1 MNPEQISQL
10 VITKIKELRA
20 RLSAERRAQNDYEMS
35 AVIDA
40 LASTTTSA
48 SLQVPANGD
57 FQIEGY
63 NTSFE
68 LTAAGVP
75 SLRIKIQ
82 DETSGIP
89 FSPDPV
95 PIELVATPGAIVAG
109 TAPVRYGMRLWNYT
123 IPANAKLNIQIENSD
138 TSTRQVRISFKG
150 KLLKA

>member
-1 MNPEQISQL
+1 MALNIAQIVVQ
-10 VITKIKELRA
+10 KIQELRA
-20 RLSAERRAQNDYEMS
+20 RLNAERKAMNDYEMS

-40 LASTTTSA
+40 AASTTTSA

-63 NTSFE
+63 NVSFE

-95 PIELVATPGAIVAG
+95 PIELVATPGAIVAN
-109 TAPVRYGMRLWNYT
+109 TAPIRYGMRLWSYT

-138 TSTRQVRISFKG
+138 VATRQVRITFKG

>member
-1 MNPEQISQL
+1 MIHD
-10 VITKIKELRA
+10 VIQKIKDLRA
-20 RLSAERRAQNDYEMS
+20 RLNKERLVVNDYEMS

-40 LASTTTSA
+40 LPQTTTST

-68 LTAAGVP
+68 LTAAGIP

-95 PIELVATPGAIVAG
+95 PIELIATPGAIVAG
-109 TAPVRYGMRLWNYT
+109 AAAVRYGMRLWSYT
-123 IPANAKLNIQIENSD
+123 IPANAKLNIQVENSD
-138 TSTRQVRISFKG
+138 VSSRQVRISFKG